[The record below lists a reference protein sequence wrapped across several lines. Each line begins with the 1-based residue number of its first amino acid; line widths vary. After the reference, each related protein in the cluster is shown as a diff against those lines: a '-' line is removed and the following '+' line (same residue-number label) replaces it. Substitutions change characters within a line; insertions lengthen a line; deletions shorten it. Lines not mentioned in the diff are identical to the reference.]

1 MTTSPAPQ
9 ESSVGAAARGGR
21 RKSFLDTLL
30 SVRELP
36 PGLGLVVVVLFFSL
50 QTGNFW
56 SPQTMTAIST
66 VASTIAIVSVGVTM
80 LMISGEFDL
89 SVGQNF
95 AFTPIVW
102 AILFVSNGVNEW
114 LALAAALACGSC
126 VGLVNG
132 LVTTMFGIPS
142 FITTLGMFFV
152 LEGLNNLL
160 ISGHQL
166 IMFDPSAAM
175 ATLGGR
181 IGATP
186 FYMPT
191 IWMFVIAGAFAFAL
205 AFLRY
210 GNWTLATG
218 GKVGPAKAM
227 GVPTKTVKRLN
238 FLFSAFFAGLAG
250 CMQFAYIKGVTQG
263 QGQNYELL
271 AITAAVLGGTSLFG
285 GSGTIWGS
293 VIGAFL
299 LATIQIGLV
308 LIGVPGSFYVTFIG
322 VMLVIVVIANV
333 RLGRFGIGQ

>member
-1 MTTSPAPQ
+1 MDSSPNPAP
-9 ESSVGAAARGGR
+9 SPPAAATR
-21 RKSFLDTLL
+21 RERRPKSWAESFLG
-30 SVRELP
+30 VRELP
-36 PGLGLVVVVLFFSL
+36 PGIGLAAVVLFFSL

-114 LALAAALACGSC
+114 LALALALASSAG

-132 LVTTMFGIPS
+132 LVTTVFGIPS

-175 ATLGGR
+175 EFLGGR
-181 IGATP
+181 IATTP
-186 FYMPT
+186 FYMPL
-191 IWMFVIAGAFAFAL
+191 IWMFAIAAAFAFVL
-205 AFLRY
+205 ARLRY

-218 GKVGPAKAM
+218 GKVGRPE
-227 GVPTKTVKRLN
+227 G
-238 FLFSAFFAGLAG
+238 
-250 CMQFAYIKGVTQG
+250 
-263 QGQNYELL
+263 
-271 AITAAVLGGTSLFG
+271 
-285 GSGTIWGS
+285 
-293 VIGAFL
+293 
-299 LATIQIGLV
+299 
-308 LIGVPGSFYVTFIG
+308 
-322 VMLVIVVIANV
+322 
-333 RLGRFGIGQ
+333 